1 MQLLSGNLLNILVT
15 NITYLLVQN
24 LSIRGEKLSFVPD
37 DFDASKWE
45 NIEPYVNDLLSRELT
60 CSSCLEKA
68 ISDSSNLAE
77 HISETG
83 ALLYIGMTCDTEN
96 EKKKNEFLHFVEN
109 VRPKLSEFSDA
120 LNRRI
125 AEHPSLEDLS
135 ERYTLMIRGIISDI
149 EIFRTENIPLGVEQ
163 TKLVTKAQG
172 ITGAMT
178 VEFEGKERTF
188 PEMKAF
194 LESNDREKREKAW
207 KSMVNRWMDNSED
220 LSEIFDE
227 LIKIRHQI
235 ALNAGFDTYTDYMF
249 RAMHRFDY
257 SVEDCLTFHDSIE
270 KVCMPIVKDINEKRR
285 VAFGLE
291 KLSPWDVNEKTGS
304 GPDISGERPLRPFES
319 VQDMVTKLSQL
330 FHNMSEDLGN
340 KFDKLVEMDTL
351 DLETRKGK
359 APGGYQYYL
368 EKSRVPFIFMNAA
381 GLQGDLETMI
391 HESGHAFHSLYCGH
405 LDLIDERNYPIEFAE
420 VASMSMELLTQ
431 DEWGI
436 FYENSNEVNRARISH
451 LEGVVYLLPWIATI
465 DAFQHWIYANPDH
478 TRDERKE
485 YWLSLREKF
494 GSDMNW
500 NGNEEFRELSWQQQG
515 HLYGVPFYYVEYG
528 IAQLGALQ
536 LWQTHRKDP
545 EKALIDYSNAMEL
558 GNTKTLPDL
567 FAAAELKLGFDEK
580 HLNSLIK
587 EVKIAMSEII

>member
-1 MQLLSGNLLNILVT
+1 MTFIP
-15 NITYLLVQN
+15 
-24 LSIRGEKLSFVPD
+24 E
-37 DFDASKWE
+37 DFDASSWE
-45 NIEPYVNDLLSRELT
+45 NIEPYVDDLIQRNLS
-60 CSSCLEKA
+60 CSSCLEKL

-96 EKKKNEFLHFVEN
+96 ETKKNDFLNFVEN
-109 VRPKLSEFSDA
+109 IRPKLSKFSDK

-125 AEHPSLEDLS
+125 AEHPSVGDLPD
-135 ERYTLMIRGIISDI
+135 RYDLMIRGIKSDI
-149 EIFRTENIPLGVEQ
+149 DIFREENIPLGVEQ

-172 ITGAMT
+172 ITGGMT
-178 VEFEGKERTF
+178 VEFEGEERTF

-194 LESNDREKREKAW
+194 LESNNRSVREKAW
-207 KSMVNRWMDNSED
+207 KSMVSRWMNDSEE

-227 LIKIRHQI
+227 LIKIRHEI
-235 ALNAGFDTYTDYMF
+235 AKNAGFDSYTNYMF
-249 RAMHRFDY
+249 KAMHRFDY
-257 SVEDCLTFHDSIE
+257 TVEDCLTFHNSIE
-270 KVCMPIVKDINEKRR
+270 KVCMPIVREINEKRR
-285 VAFGLE
+285 SSFNLE
-291 KLSPWDVNEKTGS
+291 ILSPWDVNEKSGS
-304 GPDISGERPLRPFES
+304 GPDIKGKNPLRPFDNVDEM
-319 VQDMVTKLSQL
+319 VQKLSEL
-330 FHNMSEDLGN
+330 FHRMSRDLGN

-431 DEWGI
+431 DEWQI
-436 FYENSNEVNRARISH
+436 FYDNDDEVNRAILSH
-451 LEGVVYLLPWIATI
+451 LEGVVFLLPWIATI
-465 DAFQHWIYANPDH
+465 DAFQHWIYANPNH
-478 TRDERKE
+478 TREERTE
-485 YWLSLREKF
+485 YWLSLRDRF
-494 GSDMNW
+494 GSKMDW
-500 NGNEEFRELSWQQQG
+500 KDNEDFRELSWQQQG
-515 HLYGVPFYYVEYG
+515 HLFGVPFYYIEYG

-536 LWQTHRKDP
+536 LWQTHRKSP
-545 EKALIDYSNAMEL
+545 EKALKDYENAMKL
-558 GNTKTLPDL
+558 GNTKILPEL

-580 HLNSLIK
+580 HVDSLIN
-587 EVKIAMSEII
+587 EVKTAMAEVR

>member
-1 MQLLSGNLLNILVT
+1 V
-15 NITYLLVQN
+15 
-24 LSIRGEKLSFVPD
+24 KFVSE
-37 DFDASKWE
+37 DFDASAWE
-45 NIEPYVNDLLSRELT
+45 NIEPYVNDLLERKLT
-60 CSSCLEKA
+60 CSKCIETL

-96 EKKKNEFLHFVEN
+96 SDKKDEFLNFVEN
-109 VRPKLSEFSDA
+109 VRPKLSEFSDK

-125 AEHPSLEDLS
+125 IDHSSLEDLP
-135 ERYTLMIRGIISDI
+135 ERYNLMIRGIESDI
-149 EIFRTENIPLGVEQ
+149 EIFRVENIPLGVEQ

-188 PEMKAF
+188 PEMRGF
-194 LESNDREKREKAW
+194 LESNDRTQRKEAW
-207 KSMVNRWMDNSED
+207 KSMVNRWMENSEE
-220 LSEIFDE
+220 LSEIFDK

-235 ALNAGFDTYTDYMF
+235 ALNAGFKSYTDYMF

-257 SVEDCLTFHDSIE
+257 SVEDCLIFHKSIE
-270 KVCMPIVKDINEKRR
+270 EICMPIVKKINSERKSS
-285 VAFGLE
+285 FGLN
-291 KLSPWDVNEKTGS
+291 KLSPWDVNEKSGS
-304 GPDISGERPLRPFES
+304 GPDIAGKPPLRPFET
-319 VQDMVTKLSQL
+319 VDEMVTKLSQL
-330 FHNMSEDLGN
+330 FHNMSNDLGA

-368 EKSRVPFIFMNAA
+368 EKSRIPFIFMNAA

-405 LDLIDERNYPIEFAE
+405 LELIDERDYPIEFAE

-431 DEWGI
+431 PGWSI
-436 FYENSNEVNRARISH
+436 FYEEQEDADRAKISH
-451 LEGVVYLLPWIATI
+451 LEGVIFLLPWIATI
-465 DAFQHWIYANPDH
+465 DAFQHWIYANPEH
-478 TRDERKE
+478 TREERKLQ
-485 YWLSLREKF
+485 WISLRERF
-494 GSDMNW
+494 GSVMDW
-500 NGNEEFRELSWQQQG
+500 EGNEDFRELSWQQQG
-515 HLYGVPFYYVEYG
+515 HLFGVPFYYVEYG

-536 LWQTHRKDP
+536 LWQTHRKNP
-545 EKALIDYSNAMEL
+545 KKALKDYSNAMEL

-567 FAAAELKLGFDEK
+567 FAAAELELGFDAE
-580 HLNSLIK
+580 HLNSLIG
-587 EVKIAMSEII
+587 EVEIAMSEIKN

>member
-1 MQLLSGNLLNILVT
+1 MTFIP
-15 NITYLLVQN
+15 
-24 LSIRGEKLSFVPD
+24 E
-37 DFDASKWE
+37 DFDASSWE
-45 NIEPYVNDLLSRELT
+45 NIEPYVDDLIQRNLS
-60 CSSCLEKA
+60 CSSCLEKL

-96 EKKKNEFLHFVEN
+96 ETKKNDFLNFVEN
-109 VRPKLSEFSDA
+109 VRPKLSKFSDK

-125 AEHPSLEDLS
+125 AEHPSVGDLPD
-135 ERYTLMIRGIISDI
+135 RYDLMIRGIKSDI
-149 EIFRTENIPLGVEQ
+149 DIFREENIPLGVEQ

-172 ITGAMT
+172 ITGGMT
-178 VEFEGKERTF
+178 VEFEGEERTF

-194 LESNDREKREKAW
+194 LESNNRSMREKAW
-207 KSMVNRWMDNSED
+207 KSMVSRWMNDSEE

-227 LIKIRHQI
+227 LIKIRHEI
-235 ALNAGFDTYTDYMF
+235 AKNAGFDSYTNYMF
-249 RAMHRFDY
+249 KAMHRFDY
-257 SVEDCLTFHDSIE
+257 TVEDCLTFHNSIE
-270 KVCMPIVKDINEKRR
+270 KVCMPIVREINEKRR
-285 VAFGLE
+285 SSFNLE
-291 KLSPWDVNEKTGS
+291 ILSPWDVNEKSGS
-304 GPDISGERPLRPFES
+304 GPDIEGKNPLSPFENVGEM
-319 VQDMVTKLSQL
+319 VQKLSEL
-330 FHNMSEDLGN
+330 FHKMSRDLGN

-431 DEWGI
+431 DEWQI
-436 FYENSNEVNRARISH
+436 FYDNDDEVNRAILSH
-451 LEGVVYLLPWIATI
+451 LEGVVFLLPWIATI
-465 DAFQHWIYANPDH
+465 DAFQHWIYANPNH
-478 TRDERKE
+478 TREERTE
-485 YWLSLREKF
+485 YWLSLRDRF
-494 GSDMNW
+494 GSKMDW
-500 NGNEEFRELSWQQQG
+500 KDNEDFRELSWQQQG
-515 HLYGVPFYYVEYG
+515 HLFGVPFYYIEYG

-536 LWQTHRKDP
+536 LWQTHRKSP
-545 EKALIDYSNAMEL
+545 EKALKDYENAMKL
-558 GNTKTLPDL
+558 GNTKILPEL

-580 HLNSLIK
+580 HVDSLIN
-587 EVKIAMSEII
+587 EVKTAMAEVR

>member
-1 MQLLSGNLLNILVT
+1 VT
-15 NITYLLVQN
+15 FIP
-24 LSIRGEKLSFVPD
+24 E
-37 DFDASKWE
+37 DFDASSWE
-45 NIEPYVNDLLSRELT
+45 NIEPYVDDLIQRNLS
-60 CSSCLEKA
+60 CSSCLEKL

-96 EKKKNEFLHFVEN
+96 ETKKNDFLNFVEN
-109 VRPKLSEFSDA
+109 VRPKLSKFSDK

-125 AEHPSLEDLS
+125 AEHPSVGDLPD
-135 ERYTLMIRGIISDI
+135 RYDLMIRGIKSDI
-149 EIFRTENIPLGVEQ
+149 DIFREENIPLGVEQ

-172 ITGAMT
+172 ITGGMT
-178 VEFEGKERTF
+178 VEFEGEERTF

-194 LESNDREKREKAW
+194 LESNNRSMREKAW
-207 KSMVNRWMDNSED
+207 KSMVSRWMNDSEE

-227 LIKIRHQI
+227 LIKIRHEI
-235 ALNAGFDTYTDYMF
+235 AKNAGFDSYTNYMF
-249 RAMHRFDY
+249 KAMHRFDY
-257 SVEDCLTFHDSIE
+257 TVEDCLTFHNSIE
-270 KVCMPIVKDINEKRR
+270 KVCMPIVREINEKRR
-285 VAFGLE
+285 SSFNLE
-291 KLSPWDVNEKTGS
+291 ILSPWDVNEKSGS
-304 GPDISGERPLRPFES
+304 GPDIEGKNPLRPFENVGEM
-319 VQDMVTKLSQL
+319 VQKLSEL
-330 FHNMSEDLGN
+330 FHKMSRDLGN

-431 DEWGI
+431 DEWQI
-436 FYENSNEVNRARISH
+436 FYDNDDEVNRAILSH
-451 LEGVVYLLPWIATI
+451 LEGVVFLLPWIATI
-465 DAFQHWIYANPDH
+465 DAFQHWIYANPNH
-478 TRDERKE
+478 TREERTE
-485 YWLSLREKF
+485 YWLSLRDRF
-494 GSDMNW
+494 GSKMDW
-500 NGNEEFRELSWQQQG
+500 KDNEDFRELSWQQQG
-515 HLYGVPFYYVEYG
+515 HLFGVPFYYIEYG

-536 LWQTHRKDP
+536 LWQTHRKSP
-545 EKALIDYSNAMEL
+545 EKALKDYENAMKL
-558 GNTKTLPDL
+558 GNTKILPEL

-580 HLNSLIK
+580 HVDSLIN
-587 EVKIAMSEII
+587 EVKAAMAEVR

>member
-1 MQLLSGNLLNILVT
+1 MTFIP
-15 NITYLLVQN
+15 
-24 LSIRGEKLSFVPD
+24 E
-37 DFDASKWE
+37 DFDASSWE
-45 NIEPYVNDLLSRELT
+45 NIEPYVDDLIQRNLS
-60 CSSCLEKA
+60 CSSCLEKL

-96 EKKKNEFLHFVEN
+96 QTKKNDFLNFVEN
-109 VRPKLSEFSDA
+109 IRPKLSKFSDK

-125 AEHPSLEDLS
+125 AEHPSVGDLPD
-135 ERYTLMIRGIISDI
+135 RYDLMIRGIKSDI
-149 EIFRTENIPLGVEQ
+149 DIFREENIPLGVEQ

-172 ITGAMT
+172 ITGGMT
-178 VEFEGKERTF
+178 VEFEGEERTF

-194 LESNDREKREKAW
+194 LESNNRSVREKAW
-207 KSMVNRWMDNSED
+207 KSMVSRWMNDSEE

-227 LIKIRHQI
+227 LIKIRHEI
-235 ALNAGFDTYTDYMF
+235 AKNAGFDSYTNYMF
-249 RAMHRFDY
+249 KAMHRFDY
-257 SVEDCLTFHDSIE
+257 TVEDCLTFHNSIE
-270 KVCMPIVKDINEKRR
+270 KVCMPIVREINEKRR
-285 VAFGLE
+285 SSFNLE
-291 KLSPWDVNEKTGS
+291 ILSPWDVNEKSGS
-304 GPDISGERPLRPFES
+304 GPDIEGKNPLRPFDNVGEM
-319 VQDMVTKLSQL
+319 VQKLSEL
-330 FHNMSEDLGN
+330 FHRMSRDLGN

-431 DEWGI
+431 DEWQI
-436 FYENSNEVNRARISH
+436 FYDNDDEVNRAILSH
-451 LEGVVYLLPWIATI
+451 LEGVVFLLPWIATI
-465 DAFQHWIYANPDH
+465 DAFQHWIYANPNH
-478 TRDERKE
+478 TREERTE
-485 YWLSLREKF
+485 YWLSLRDRF
-494 GSDMNW
+494 GSKMDW
-500 NGNEEFRELSWQQQG
+500 KDNEDFRELSWQQQG
-515 HLYGVPFYYVEYG
+515 HLFGVPFYYIEYG

-536 LWQTHRKDP
+536 LWQTHRKSP
-545 EKALIDYSNAMEL
+545 EKALKDYENAMKL
-558 GNTKTLPDL
+558 GNTKILPEL

-580 HLNSLIK
+580 HVDSLIN
-587 EVKIAMSEII
+587 EVKTAMAEVR

>member
-1 MQLLSGNLLNILVT
+1 MTFIP
-15 NITYLLVQN
+15 
-24 LSIRGEKLSFVPD
+24 E
-37 DFDASKWE
+37 DFDASSWE
-45 NIEPYVNDLLSRELT
+45 NIEPYVDDLIQRNLS
-60 CSSCLEKA
+60 CSSCLEKL

-96 EKKKNEFLHFVEN
+96 ETKKNDFLNFVEN
-109 VRPKLSEFSDA
+109 VRPKLSKFSDK

-125 AEHPSLEDLS
+125 AEHPSVGDLPD
-135 ERYTLMIRGIISDI
+135 RYDLMIRGIKSDI
-149 EIFRTENIPLGVEQ
+149 DIFREENIPLGVEQ

-172 ITGAMT
+172 ITGGMT
-178 VEFEGKERTF
+178 VEFEGEERTF

-194 LESNDREKREKAW
+194 LESNNRSMREKAW
-207 KSMVNRWMDNSED
+207 KSMVSRWMNDSEE

-227 LIKIRHQI
+227 LIKIRHEI
-235 ALNAGFDTYTDYMF
+235 AKNAGFDSYTNYMF
-249 RAMHRFDY
+249 KAMHRFDY
-257 SVEDCLTFHDSIE
+257 TVEDCLTFHNSIE
-270 KVCMPIVKDINEKRR
+270 KVCMPIVREINEKRR
-285 VAFGLE
+285 SSFNLE
-291 KLSPWDVNEKTGS
+291 ILSPWDVNEKSGS
-304 GPDISGERPLRPFES
+304 GPDIEGKNPLRPFENVDEM
-319 VQDMVTKLSQL
+319 VQKLSEL
-330 FHNMSEDLGN
+330 FHKMSRDLGN

-431 DEWGI
+431 DEWQI
-436 FYENSNEVNRARISH
+436 FYDNDDEVNRAILSH
-451 LEGVVYLLPWIATI
+451 LEGVVFLLPWIATI
-465 DAFQHWIYANPDH
+465 DAFQHWIYANPNH
-478 TRDERKE
+478 TREERTE
-485 YWLSLREKF
+485 YWLSLRDRF
-494 GSDMNW
+494 GSKMDW
-500 NGNEEFRELSWQQQG
+500 KDNEDFRELSWQQQG
-515 HLYGVPFYYVEYG
+515 HLFGVPFYYIEYG

-536 LWQTHRKDP
+536 LWQTHRESP
-545 EKALIDYSNAMEL
+545 EKALKDYENAMKL
-558 GNTKTLPDL
+558 GNTKILPEL

-580 HLNSLIK
+580 HVDSLIN
-587 EVKIAMSEII
+587 EVKTAMAEVR

>member
-1 MQLLSGNLLNILVT
+1 M
-15 NITYLLVQN
+15 
-24 LSIRGEKLSFVPD
+24 SFVPD

-207 KSMVNRWMDNSED
+207 KSMVNRWMDDSED

-285 VAFGLE
+285 VAFGLD

-304 GPDISGERPLRPFES
+304 GPDISGERPLKPFES
-319 VQDMVTKLSQL
+319 VQEMVTKLSQL

-587 EVKIAMSEII
+587 EVKIAMSEMI

>member
-1 MQLLSGNLLNILVT
+1 MTFIP
-15 NITYLLVQN
+15 
-24 LSIRGEKLSFVPD
+24 E
-37 DFDASKWE
+37 DFDASSWE
-45 NIEPYVNDLLSRELT
+45 NIEPYVDDLIQRNLS
-60 CSSCLEKA
+60 CSSCLEKL

-96 EKKKNEFLHFVEN
+96 ETKKNDFLNFVEN
-109 VRPKLSEFSDA
+109 VRPKLSKFSDK

-125 AEHPSLEDLS
+125 AEHPSVGDLPD
-135 ERYTLMIRGIISDI
+135 RYDLMIRGIKSDI
-149 EIFRTENIPLGVEQ
+149 DIFREENIPLGVEQ

-172 ITGAMT
+172 ITGGMT
-178 VEFEGKERTF
+178 VEFGGEERTF

-194 LESNDREKREKAW
+194 LESNNRSVREKAW
-207 KSMVNRWMDNSED
+207 KSMVSRWMNDSEE

-227 LIKIRHQI
+227 LIKIRHEI
-235 ALNAGFDTYTDYMF
+235 AKNAGFDSYTNYMF
-249 RAMHRFDY
+249 KAMHRFDY
-257 SVEDCLTFHDSIE
+257 TVEDCLTFHNSIE
-270 KVCMPIVKDINEKRR
+270 KVCMPIVREINEKRR
-285 VAFGLE
+285 SSFNLE
-291 KLSPWDVNEKTGS
+291 ILSPWDVNEKSGS
-304 GPDISGERPLRPFES
+304 GPDIEGKNPLSPFENVGEM
-319 VQDMVTKLSQL
+319 VQKLSEL
-330 FHNMSEDLGN
+330 FHKMSRDLGN

-431 DEWGI
+431 DEWQI
-436 FYENSNEVNRARISH
+436 FYDNDDEVNRAILSH
-451 LEGVVYLLPWIATI
+451 LEGVVFLLPWIATI
-465 DAFQHWIYANPDH
+465 DAFQHWIYANPNH
-478 TRDERKE
+478 TREERTE
-485 YWLSLREKF
+485 YWLSLRDRF
-494 GSDMNW
+494 GSKMDW
-500 NGNEEFRELSWQQQG
+500 KDNEDFRELSWQQQG
-515 HLYGVPFYYVEYG
+515 HLFGVPFYYIEYG

-536 LWQTHRKDP
+536 LWQTHRKSP
-545 EKALIDYSNAMEL
+545 EKALKDYENAMKL
-558 GNTKTLPDL
+558 GNTKILPEL

-580 HLNSLIK
+580 HVDSLIN
-587 EVKIAMSEII
+587 EVKAAMAEVR

>member
-1 MQLLSGNLLNILVT
+1 
-15 NITYLLVQN
+15 
-24 LSIRGEKLSFVPD
+24 LSFVPV

-45 NIEPYVNDLLSRELT
+45 NIEPYVNDLLERKLT
-60 CSSCLEKA
+60 CSNCLEKVIA
-68 ISDSSNLAE
+68 DSSNLAE

-96 EKKKNEFLHFVEN
+96 EKKKNDFLHFVEN
-109 VRPKLSEFSDA
+109 IRPKLSEFSDS

-125 AEHPSLEDLS
+125 AEHPELENLP
-135 ERYTLMIRGIISDI
+135 ERYNLMIRGIISDI

-194 LESNDREKREKAW
+194 LESNDRGKREKAW
-207 KSMVNRWMDNSED
+207 NSMVNRWMEDSEE

-227 LIKIRHQI
+227 LVKIRHQI
-235 ALNAGFDTYTDYMF
+235 ALNAGFSTYTDYMF
-249 RAMHRFDY
+249 KAMHRFDY
-257 SVEDCLTFHDSIE
+257 SVEDCLIFHDSIE
-270 KVCMPIVKDINEKRR
+270 KVCMPIINDINEKRR
-285 VAFGLE
+285 IAFGLE
-291 KLSPWDVNEKTGS
+291 KLSPWDVNEKSGS
-304 GPDISGERPLRPFES
+304 GPDINGKSPLKPFDS
-319 VQDMVTKLSQL
+319 VQEMVTKLSQL
-330 FHNMSEDLGN
+330 FHNMSKDLGN

-436 FYENSNEVNRARISH
+436 FYENSNEVNRAKMSH

-465 DAFQHWIYANPDH
+465 DAFQHWIYSNPNH
-478 TRDERKE
+478 TREERKE
-485 YWLSLREKF
+485 YWLALRDKF
-494 GSDMNW
+494 GSNMNW
-500 NGNEEFRELSWQQQG
+500 SGNEKFRELSWQQQG

-536 LWQTHRKDP
+536 LWQTHRNNP
-545 EKALIDYSNAMEL
+545 EKALKDYSNAMEL

-580 HLNSLIK
+580 HLNSLIE
-587 EVKIAMSEII
+587 EVKVAMSEMK

>member
-1 MQLLSGNLLNILVT
+1 MTFIP
-15 NITYLLVQN
+15 
-24 LSIRGEKLSFVPD
+24 E
-37 DFDASKWE
+37 DFDASSWE
-45 NIEPYVNDLLSRELT
+45 NIEPYVDDLIQRNLS
-60 CSSCLEKA
+60 CSSCLEKL

-96 EKKKNEFLHFVEN
+96 QTKKNDFLNFVEN
-109 VRPKLSEFSDA
+109 VRPKLSKFSDK

-125 AEHPSLEDLS
+125 AEHPSVGDLPD
-135 ERYTLMIRGIISDI
+135 RYDLMIRGIKSDI
-149 EIFRTENIPLGVEQ
+149 DIFREENIPLGVEQ

-172 ITGAMT
+172 ITGGMT
-178 VEFEGKERTF
+178 VEFEGEERTF

-194 LESNDREKREKAW
+194 LESNNRSVREKAW
-207 KSMVNRWMDNSED
+207 KSMVSRWMNDSEE

-227 LIKIRHQI
+227 LIKIRHEI
-235 ALNAGFDTYTDYMF
+235 AKNAGFDSYTNYMF
-249 RAMHRFDY
+249 KAMHRFDY
-257 SVEDCLTFHDSIE
+257 TVEDCLTFHNSIE
-270 KVCMPIVKDINEKRR
+270 KVCMPIVREINEKRR
-285 VAFGLE
+285 SSFNLE
-291 KLSPWDVNEKTGS
+291 ILSPWDVNEKSGS
-304 GPDISGERPLRPFES
+304 GPDIEGKNPLRPFDNVGEM
-319 VQDMVTKLSQL
+319 VQKLSEL
-330 FHNMSEDLGN
+330 FHRMSRDLGN

-431 DEWGI
+431 DEWKI
-436 FYENSNEVNRARISH
+436 FYDNDDEVNRAILSH
-451 LEGVVYLLPWIATI
+451 LEGVVFLLPWIATI
-465 DAFQHWIYANPDH
+465 DAFQHWIYANPNH
-478 TRDERKE
+478 TREERTE
-485 YWLSLREKF
+485 YWLSLRDRF
-494 GSDMNW
+494 GSKMDW
-500 NGNEEFRELSWQQQG
+500 KDNEDFRELSWQQQG
-515 HLYGVPFYYVEYG
+515 HLFGVPFYYIEYG

-536 LWQTHRKDP
+536 LWQTHRKSP
-545 EKALIDYSNAMEL
+545 EKALKDYENAMKL
-558 GNTKTLPDL
+558 GNTKILPEL

-580 HLNSLIK
+580 HVDSLIN
-587 EVKIAMSEII
+587 EVKTAMAEVR

>member
-1 MQLLSGNLLNILVT
+1 MTFIP
-15 NITYLLVQN
+15 
-24 LSIRGEKLSFVPD
+24 E
-37 DFDASKWE
+37 DFDASSWE
-45 NIEPYVNDLLSRELT
+45 NIEPYVDDLIQRNLS
-60 CSSCLEKA
+60 CSSCLEKL

-96 EKKKNEFLHFVEN
+96 ETKKNDFLNFVEN
-109 VRPKLSEFSDA
+109 IRPKLSKFSDK

-125 AEHPSLEDLS
+125 AEHPSVGDLPD
-135 ERYTLMIRGIISDI
+135 RYDLMIRGIKSDI
-149 EIFRTENIPLGVEQ
+149 DIFREENIPLGVEQ

-172 ITGAMT
+172 ITGGMT
-178 VEFEGKERTF
+178 VEFEGEERTF

-194 LESNDREKREKAW
+194 LESNNRSVREKAW
-207 KSMVNRWMDNSED
+207 KSMVSRWMNDSEE

-227 LIKIRHQI
+227 LIKIRHEI
-235 ALNAGFDTYTDYMF
+235 AKNAGFDSYTNYMF
-249 RAMHRFDY
+249 KAMHRFDY
-257 SVEDCLTFHDSIE
+257 TVEDCLTFHNSIE
-270 KVCMPIVKDINEKRR
+270 KVCMPIVREINEKRR
-285 VAFGLE
+285 SSFNLE
-291 KLSPWDVNEKTGS
+291 ILSPWDVNEKSGS
-304 GPDISGERPLRPFES
+304 GPDIEGKNPLRPFDNVGEM
-319 VQDMVTKLSQL
+319 VQKLSEL
-330 FHNMSEDLGN
+330 FHRMSRDLGN

-431 DEWGI
+431 DEWKI
-436 FYENSNEVNRARISH
+436 FYDNDDEVNRAILSH
-451 LEGVVYLLPWIATI
+451 LEGVVFLLPWIATI
-465 DAFQHWIYANPDH
+465 DAFQHWIYANPNH
-478 TRDERKE
+478 TREERTE
-485 YWLSLREKF
+485 YWLSLRDRF
-494 GSDMNW
+494 GSKMDW
-500 NGNEEFRELSWQQQG
+500 KDNEDFRELSWQQQG
-515 HLYGVPFYYVEYG
+515 HLFGVPFYYIEYG

-536 LWQTHRKDP
+536 LWQTHRKSP
-545 EKALIDYSNAMEL
+545 EKALKDYENAMKL
-558 GNTKTLPDL
+558 GNTKILPEL

-580 HLNSLIK
+580 HVDSLIN
-587 EVKIAMSEII
+587 EVKTAMAEVR